1 MFFLGPTFTLDLR
14 PLYSD
19 EIPEI
24 DGDFHREKSDVKEKD
39 LGNLWAVLGQVDFGV
54 EV

>member
-1 MFFLGPTFTLDLR
+1 MG
-14 PLYSD
+14 
-19 EIPEI
+19 I
-24 DGDFHREKSDVKEKD
+24 FHREKSDVKLKIAEEKD